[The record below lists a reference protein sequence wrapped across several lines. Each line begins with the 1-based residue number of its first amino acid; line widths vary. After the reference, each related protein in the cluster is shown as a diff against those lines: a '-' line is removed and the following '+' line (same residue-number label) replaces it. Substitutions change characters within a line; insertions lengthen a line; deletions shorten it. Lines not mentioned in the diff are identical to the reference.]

1 MDKDE
6 QKQTKISIRFFDD
19 REVRA
24 VWSKEKSE
32 WYFSALDI
40 IGVLNSQSDYGKNR
54 NYWKYLKAKLKNEKN
69 ELVSRTTQLPLI
81 ANDEKIYKSDC
92 ISASDVVELAK
103 NFPSNKANRFIEWFT
118 YSNTSIAE
126 KYIEMKIKSLL
137 RGALIAK
144 INDREIF
151 MKGIDYS
158 YYYEE
163 S

>member
-103 NFPSNKANRFIEWFT
+103 NFPSNKANNGV
-118 YSNTSIAE
+118 Y
-126 KYIEMKIKSLL
+126 
-137 RGALIAK
+137 AK
-144 INDREIF
+144 IMNLNENRLERFVD
-151 MKGIDYS
+151 S
-158 YYYEE
+158 V
-163 S
+163 